1 MNKQLFSLMFRLA
14 VVFFLLPICGC
25 EKSEY
30 YDDPDGQNPK
40 ETGGTEQ
47 GSASDNDDSPDDYD
61 VDDYGNKVNEHAP
74 SDTLT
79 VAEFINLSDA
89 ADAFVK
95 GYIVGDCSVSYSN
108 ADFLPPF
115 SQPQAILLA
124 DSQGER
130 DTGNMIAIQLKSGT
144 NVRKHMNLVDNPK
157 WWGRQVVFSGYR
169 STYLKMAGMKSI
181 SSYPTYDP

>member
-1 MNKQLFSLMFRLA
+1 MKKQVFSLMFRLA
-14 VVFFLLPICGC
+14 VVFFLLPIYGC

-30 YDDPDGQNPK
+30 YDAADGENEK
-40 ETGGTEQ
+40 ETNGTGQ
-47 GSASDNDDSPDDYD
+47 GSADDNDDSPDDND
-61 VDDYGNKVNEHAP
+61 VDDYGNKGNEHAP

-115 SQPQAILLA
+115 LQPQAILLA

-130 DTGNMIAIQLKSGT
+130 DTGKMVAIQLKSGT